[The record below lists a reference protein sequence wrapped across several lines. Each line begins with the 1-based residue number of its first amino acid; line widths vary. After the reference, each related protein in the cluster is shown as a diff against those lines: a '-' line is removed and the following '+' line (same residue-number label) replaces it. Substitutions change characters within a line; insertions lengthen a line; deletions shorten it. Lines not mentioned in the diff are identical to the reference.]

1 MVEKSRLESV
11 LLAFSMVRGGRIAN
25 TLGERL
31 RLVFISMEGLT
42 VHKFRFWLQR
52 DLFSSWDSLA
62 IVLIRRF
69 GDKACGVFERL
80 K

>member
-1 MVEKSRLESV
+1 
-11 LLAFSMVRGGRIAN
+11 MVRGGRIAN

-52 DLFSSWDSLA
+52 DLFSSWDSFA
-62 IVLIRRF
+62 IVLIR
-69 GDKACGVFERL
+69 
-80 K
+80 